1 MEHWLTNAEQ
11 EEVIEKMLE
20 WRLIKWDNARKLPLK
35 KGGMTDVYVM
45 LRDMRNYPK
54 AQKFFGHIYSNPI
67 MRLRAQRFI
76 EVPTAVSGLASQIST
91 CANIPYVTVR
101 DNPKKGRVAAADY
114 IGEFRRGEIVPII
127 DDVITDG
134 ASKIVPYNVAKRF
147 GVGRNVKI
155 VVLVDRQQ
163 GWREKFLELGIESDV
178 WSAMTLHRIRR
189 HLIENALMERCDP
202 SVEEGNPL
210 IVAYDD
216 RDWDSIL
223 PFIDS
228 LRTTGCIIK
237 VNDLLFNKGIESLI
251 PNLQVYGRVMA
262 DLKSHDI
269 SQTVANIMKHLL
281 PCPPWAVTVHASGA
295 GEMIKAAVKT
305 LSGTV
310 TKVLAV
316 TVLTS
321 IDPATC
327 EEVYRRRPIKQ
338 VEKLARIACD
348 AGAHGFVCSPQ
359 EVGMLK
365 RDYPRMTCV
374 TPGIRSIDQE
384 THDQKR
390 VDTPQRAREQGS
402 DYLVMGRQILGALD
416 PVAEVE
422 RLLREEITQNRK

>member
-1 MEHWLTNAEQ
+1 MEHWLTNGER
-11 EEVIEKMLE
+11 EEVIEKMLL
-20 WRLIKWDNARKLPLK
+20 WGLIKWDNARKLPLK

-45 LRDMRNYPK
+45 LRDMRNHPE
-54 AQKFFGHIYSNPI
+54 AQKFFGRIYSNPI
-67 MRLRAQRFI
+67 MRLNAQRFI

-91 CANIPYVTVR
+91 SVNIPYITVR

-147 GVGRNVKI
+147 GVRQNVPI
-155 VVLVDRQQ
+155 IVLVDRQQ

-178 WSAMTLHRIRR
+178 WSAMTLHHIRR
-189 HLIENALMERCDP
+189 YLIENNLMERCNP
-202 SVEEGNPL
+202 LIEENNPL
-210 IVAYDD
+210 IVAYDN
-216 RDWDSIL
+216 RSWDEIL

-237 VNDLLFNKGIESLI
+237 VNDLLFNRGIEDLI

-269 SQTVANIMKHLL
+269 PKTVANIMKHLL

-295 GEMIKAAVKT
+295 GEMIRAATKT
-305 LSGTV
+305 LSNTP

-321 IDPATC
+321 IDPVTC
-327 EEVYRRRPIKQ
+327 DEVYRRRPIKQ
-338 VEKLARIACD
+338 VEKLAQIAHE

-359 EVGMLK
+359 EVSMLK
-365 RDYPRMTCV
+365 RDYPRMICV
-374 TPGIRSIDQE
+374 TPGIRSVDQE

-390 VDTPQRAREQGS
+390 VDTPQKALEQGS
-402 DYLVMGRQILGALD
+402 DYLVMGRQILGNPN

-422 RLLREEITQNRK
+422 RLLHEEILI